1 MRKKFYILYQFDP
14 NDSWEPSVPI
24 MYFKDK
30 EVADKILSDREKMA
44 DDEAYYLEEATFND
58 DTKDFK
64 KEVVKYYVCTIY
76 KDEDELAEKLEEL
89 EELEESYL
97 YYRGDNFKISYET
110 CLESYSVKSI
120 EDARE
125 NAYKAWKETY
135 GISTDIIQ
143 LEKNHKEA

>member
-1 MRKKFYILYQFDP
+1 MKEKFYILYQLDP

-76 KDEDELAEKLEEL
+76 KDEDELAEKLEK
-89 EELEESYL
+89 LEESYL
-97 YYRGDNFKISYET
+97 YYRGDNFKISY
-110 CLESYSVKSI
+110 
-120 EDARE
+120 
-125 NAYKAWKETY
+125 
-135 GISTDIIQ
+135 
-143 LEKNHKEA
+143 

>member
-1 MRKKFYILYQFDP
+1 MKRGTFYYVLCY
-14 NDSWEPSVPI
+14 
-24 MYFKDK
+24 
-30 EVADKILSDREKMA
+30 
-44 DDEAYYLEEATFND
+44 
-58 DTKDFK
+58 
-64 KEVVKYYVCTIY
+64 YYVCTIY
-76 KDEDELAEKLEEL
+76 KDEDELAEKL

>member
-1 MRKKFYILYQFDP
+1 MKEKFYILYQFDP

-58 DTKDFK
+58 DTEDFK
-64 KEVVKYYVCTIY
+64 KEVVKYYAYSIY
-76 KDEDELAEKLEEL
+76 KEDNELA

-97 YYRGDNFKISYET
+97 YYRGDTFI
-110 CLESYSVKSI
+110 
-120 EDARE
+120 
-125 NAYKAWKETY
+125 
-135 GISTDIIQ
+135 
-143 LEKNHKEA
+143 